1 MGLQEFIS
9 LIQTGATG
17 VGAVSLLFSQIREL
31 LKESSNLIEPV
42 KELID
47 RLLRSTSC
55 KEDKQQLEIL
65 QKEIEAFEEQ
75 RKELEELISLSE
87 MCEMWLSKNQV
98 SLANQAATIV
108 VSDHALKDF
117 DKSEISERITDYLYL
132 IHRALHWGRPN
143 VIDLHFQE
151 NPSISLR
158 LPTIYYKEALKSII
172 DKEAPSYLSPKA
184 TEIAKA
190 YFEYLMKQLS

>member
-1 MGLQEFIS
+1 MEIVPA
-9 LIQTGATG
+9 IQYAVAG
-17 VGAVSLLFSQIREL
+17 VAAIREF
-31 LKESSNLIEPV
+31 LKESSNLIDSV

-47 RLLRSTSC
+47 RLLQSTSC
-55 KEDKQQLEIL
+55 KEDKQQLREL
-65 QKEIEAFEEQ
+65 LKKIEESEEQ

-98 SLANQAATIV
+98 SLANQAAAVV
-108 VSDHALKDF
+108 VSDHALKDS

-132 IHRALHWGRPN
+132 IHSALHWGRPN

-158 LPTIYYKEALKSII
+158 LPTIYYKEALNFII
-172 DKEAPSYLSPKA
+172 DKKAPSYLSPEA